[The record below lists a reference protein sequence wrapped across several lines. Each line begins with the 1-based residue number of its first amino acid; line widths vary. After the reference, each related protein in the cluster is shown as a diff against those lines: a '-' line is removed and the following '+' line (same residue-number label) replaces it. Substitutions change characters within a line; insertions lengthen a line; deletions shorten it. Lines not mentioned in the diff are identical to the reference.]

1 MRKITIVE
9 FYKELSVILT
19 ESRKSKNMK
28 KEFDE
33 LMESAKFS
41 NLDVSIDPSIL
52 SVESLRKY
60 DDENSYVEEETYTN
74 YDTDD
79 EEDNSYSY

>member
-1 MRKITIVE
+1 MRKITIVD

-28 KEFDE
+28 KEFDD
-33 LMESAKFS
+33 LMGSAKFS

-60 DDENSYVEEETYTN
+60 DDEFSYVEEEQTDTYYN
-74 YDTDD
+74 TDD
-79 EEDNSYSY
+79 EGSYSY